1 VIFEMPRPAPNY
13 EEKIKKLEERKKF
26 LQEKQDKLTIE
37 MNDINRKIRGYGRRL
52 DKKSI
57 EETIMTTKK
66 LGLNISDLK
75 KLVSEGNIEEIK
87 KMIEG

>member
-1 VIFEMPRPAPNY
+1 MSRPAPNY
-13 EEKIKKLEERKKF
+13 DEKIKKLEERKKF

-37 MNDINRKIRGYGRRL
+37 MNDINRKIRMYGRRL